1 MRLRSGGVVP
11 GRSRDHN
18 GALTEAERR
27 VDEALRDRNGNG
39 SHHPRLDVRGAEPD
53 GQCVVRGEYLTR
65 RLVESTDDGGW
76 WPFSRQ
82 SGRQPVAVV
91 EDAVITGSLDLRAT
105 ELPHLLQFIRC
116 RFDNPP
122 DLRQATLP
130 GVMFDECWL
139 PGLAARNLRTA
150 HDTVL
155 QRSLCDGV
163 LNLADA
169 ECGGSLLLD
178 DSELHR
184 PGRRALYG
192 DRLSVAGALLGQRLR
207 ATGELRMPGAK
218 IGGNLNFSGGC
229 LHRPGG
235 LVLNANGTRIGGS
248 LRFDRDP
255 LSAEPARSIGLL
267 YLPSAH
273 IAGDVRMAGAVLD
286 PGVRPPS
293 REESPYDD
301 PSSTLVA
308 DRADIQGGVLMHDGF
323 RSKGTL
329 RAISAAIG
337 DDVRMGGARVDLTWS
352 RSPSEFAVD
361 PLRAL
366 RWDGTVIR
374 GNVEAERAELRG
386 QLRLIDVHVHGSLLL
401 TGARVHAPRTDVMRA
416 GRLHVGGDLDGRYTE
431 ITGTLHLQGARIGA
445 SVDMR
450 GAHLG
455 KPAWHP
461 HRLSYKP
468 SVDLRTAR
476 IDRDLVCAADE
487 QVFSSE
493 GEVQLRR
500 AEIGRQA
507 NFSGCELGEAGTAT
521 ALNAFGLLAQELTL
535 LPARA
540 PAGRVVLRQA
550 QCELLADNEQ
560 LWSASRGV
568 RAEDFR
574 FDTFS
579 TPIEPT
585 DRARVLERLRWLRA
599 SCSRYA
605 PAPYDQLAQVFRQ
618 NGTEQHA
625 SVVLIEK
632 QRRRY
637 QAIAASAPAP
647 LRWAVRLWSFLQ
659 RATVSYGYRPS
670 RAVLWIL
677 LLVALGTT
685 WFADHPLE
693 PADPRERLVW
703 NPFLYTVDQM
713 IPVVNL
719 GHEAAWRAT
728 GASQWITLVLIA
740 SGWLLATTAATGITR
755 TLRRTE
761 GGDARSRH

>member
-1 MRLRSGGVVP
+1 MQ
-11 GRSRDHN
+11 GRSRDHH

-27 VDEALRDRNGNG
+27 VDEALRDRSGAE
-39 SHHPRLDVRGAEPD
+39 SHHPRLDVHAAEFD
-53 GQCVVRGEYLTR
+53 GQCTVRGEYLAR

-76 WPFSRQ
+76 WPFSRR
-82 SGRQPVAVV
+82 SGRRPVAVV
-91 EDAVITGSLDLRAT
+91 EDAVITGCLDLRAM
-105 ELPHLLQFIRC
+105 ELPHLLQFVRC

-130 GVMFDECWL
+130 GVMFGECRL
-139 PGLAARNLRTA
+139 PGLEARNLRTA

-155 QRSLCDGV
+155 RSSLCDGV

-192 DRLSVAGALLGQRLR
+192 DRLSVAGALLGQRLS

-218 IGGNLNFSGGC
+218 IGGNLNFSGGR

-235 LVLNANGTRIGGS
+235 LVLNANGAHIGGS
-248 LRFDRDP
+248 LRLDRDP
-255 LSAEPARSIGLL
+255 RSAEPARAIGLL

-273 IAGDVRMAGAVLD
+273 IAGDIRMAGAVLD
-286 PGVRPPS
+286 PGVRPSS
-293 REESPYDD
+293 RDESRYDD

-308 DRADIQGGVLMHDGF
+308 DRADVRGGVLMRDGF

-329 RAISAAIG
+329 RAVSASIG
-337 DDVRMGGARVDLTWS
+337 GDVRMGGARVDLTWS

-366 RWDGTVIR
+366 HWDGTVIR

-386 QLRLIDVHVHGSLLL
+386 QLRLSDLHVHGSFLL
-401 TGARVHAPRTDVMRA
+401 TGARVHAPRTDVIRA
-416 GRLHVGGDLDGRYTE
+416 GRLQLGGDLDGRSAE
-431 ITGTLHLQGARIGA
+431 VTGTLHLQGARIGA

-450 GAHLG
+450 GARLG

-468 SVDLRTAR
+468 SIDLRTAR
-476 IDRDLVCAADE
+476 VERDLVCAAGDRP
-487 QVFSSE
+487 FSAE

-507 NFSGCELGEAGTAT
+507 NFWGCELGEVGTAT

-535 LPARA
+535 LPAGA
-540 PAGRVVLRQA
+540 PVGRVVLRQA
-550 QCELLADNEQ
+550 QCELLSDNAE
-560 LWSASRGV
+560 LWSASGGV

-585 DRARVLERLRWLRA
+585 DRARVVERLRWLRT
-599 SCSRYA
+599 SRRRYA
-605 PAPYDQLAQVFRQ
+605 PEPYDQLAQVFRQ

-647 LRWAVRLWSFLQ
+647 LRWTVRLWSFLQ

-677 LLVALGTT
+677 VLVALGTA
-685 WFADHPLE
+685 WFAEHPLQ
-693 PADPRERLVW
+693 PANPRERLVW
-703 NPFLYTVDQM
+703 NPFLYTLDHM

-719 GHEAAWRAT
+719 GHETVWRAT
-728 GASQWITLVLIA
+728 GASQWITVALVA
-740 SGWLLATTAATGITR
+740 TGWLLATTAATGITR
-755 TLRRTE
+755 TLRRTD
-761 GGDARSRH
+761 GGDTRSRS